1 MKIKFKEKTCEK
13 ISMFI
18 LFTLDILLNQTVFQ
32 TRQATIYNLST
43 IVCAVLRA
51 TAGRVSAPE
60 NWMGPVVASIMRI
73 DFK

>member
-1 MKIKFKEKTCEK
+1 
-13 ISMFI
+13 MFI

-51 TAGRVSAPE
+51 TAGRVSAPTGGPE